1 MEDNGVEP
9 KRYKL
14 CLDPNYSNQNVSQQ
28 THNIW
33 SKRCKNWKPLDQQL
47 RNSGVAIS
55 PIANL
60 EPEIKEHLSEFSQEE
75 NVVSLEPQEL
85 VNEKEDTDADGEITL
100 SKFEEDN
107 IRFDDCSL
115 LEFESSDQ
123 DDDCSENSE
132 FVEAEDTGNEE
143 IHDTVNEPL
152 LIGNRVMF
160 QQSNMTIEDVL
171 EMIMGFSTRYSISL
185 EGRSKLF
192 DMFKICAGPDF
203 DNVNVSNYMMSKAFD
218 PPKDI
223 IKIHYYCVNC
233 EELLLVTQRS
243 SFVKENK
250 KEVLCDKCSQ
260 QYELTLNSPNSFQ
273 VLNLKYQIDQLLKN
287 PIVVKHFVNKIKN
300 RTTDNVR
307 GEKSIS
313 DVDDIILYREF
324 VKKHPNAIT
333 FTFSTD
339 GAAAKNPL
347 KCKTKFW
354 PIQLLFNELPISM
367 RFKFVLLNAAMVVQQ
382 EPSSKLLNL
391 FLKSF
396 IDQALELSESDI
408 PVIHDG
414 KTYRLKFILLFCA
427 LDSVAR
433 ALVQCRIQYNGYFG
447 CSFCYIHGFYA
458 CGAVRYPFEEKI
470 SELRSSE
477 SHKCDLKTVSESSCL
492 IRSRGVKGES
502 VLCSLTDFDMIW
514 GFCFDYLHTALL
526 GPVEDITRS
535 SFFSKEIIKK
545 LD

>member
-1 MEDNGVEP
+1 M
-9 KRYKL
+9 
-14 CLDPNYSNQNVSQQ
+14 
-28 THNIW
+28 
-33 SKRCKNWKPLDQQL
+33 
-47 RNSGVAIS
+47 
-55 PIANL
+55 

-85 VNEKEDTDADGEITL
+85 VNEKEDADADGEITL
-100 SKFEEDN
+100 LKFEEDN
-107 IRFDDCSL
+107 ISFDDCSL
-115 LEFESSDQ
+115 SEFGSSDQ

-132 FVEAEDTGNEE
+132 FVEAEDTDNEE
-143 IHDTVNEPL
+143 IHDTVNEQL

-185 EGRSKLF
+185 EGRTKLF

-223 IKIHYYCVNC
+223 IKIDYYCVNC

-250 KEVLCDKCSQ
+250 KDVFCDKCSQ

-273 VLNLKYQIDQLLKN
+273 VLNLKYQIDQLL
-287 PIVVKHFVNKIKN
+287 
-300 RTTDNVR
+300 
-307 GEKSIS
+307 
-313 DVDDIILYREF
+313 
-324 VKKHPNAIT
+324 
-333 FTFSTD
+333 
-339 GAAAKNPL
+339 KNPL

-396 IDQALELSESDI
+396 IDQALELSEIDI
-408 PVIHDG
+408 PVIYDG

-433 ALVQCRIQYNGYFG
+433 ALVQCRIQFNGYFG

-470 SELRSSE
+470 SEFRSSE
-477 SHKCDLKTVSESSCL
+477 SHKCDLKTVLESSCL

-502 VLCSLTDFDMIW
+502 VLCSLADFDMIW

-526 GPVEDITRS
+526 GPVKDITRS
-535 SFFSKEIIKK
+535 SFFSKEVIKK
-545 LD
+545 LDGRLTTVRPSHEVYKLPEKLSNRSVWKGTHWRSWILFYSLPMCIDLQLPSNVLENLALLVKAMYMILKLGATETELDECEEIL